1 MQSTANFLSAPA
13 ALLDDKRLAASVVPT
28 GRADV
33 MHYVRLATGVAIHE
47 DRYVLQIVMPAP
59 VALAVTG
66 DSLLWQCA
74 HV

>member
-1 MQSTANFLSAPA
+1 MDSELLGAPA
-13 ALLDDKRLAASVVPT
+13 ALLDDEDLAATVVPA

-33 MHYVRLATGVAIHE
+33 MHHMRLAAGVAIHE
-47 DRYVLQIVMPAP
+47 DRYVLQEVMPAP

-74 HV
+74 HD

>member
-1 MQSTANFLSAPA
+1 LKTNLLSAPA
-13 ALLDDKRLAASVVPT
+13 ALLDDEDLAATVVAA

-33 MHYVRLATGVAIHE
+33 MHNVRLAAGVAIHE
-47 DRYVLQIVMPAP
+47 DRYVLQEVMPAP

-74 HV
+74 HD